1 MKGNV
6 LLSILALSLAL
17 LAYAERGA
25 VPLPTSE
32 GAPAISGEPLF
43 DLSPDEISAVSVAE
57 RNGCVIVRK
66 EALTSPQAEKLL
78 ESLLRARV
86 IRRFAPVS
94 SDLSPYGLTPESRRI
109 VVEKINGGRRQSI
122 DLGAANPSGSAIY
135 ARAPEEPAV
144 LLVGG
149 YFLASLNMALQE
161 LRAEENRFFVRPCF
175 SNTME

>member
-1 MKGNV
+1 MKINV

-17 LAYAERGA
+17 LAYAERSA
-25 VPLPTSE
+25 VPS
-32 GAPAISGEPLF
+32 PAFEEEKILSEPLF
-43 DLSPDEISAVSVAE
+43 GLSSEEIDGITVMDQH
-57 RNGCVIVRK
+57 GCVIMRK
-66 EALTSPQAEKLL
+66 KALTSPRAGKLL
-78 ESLLRARV
+78 ESLLQARV

-94 SDLSPYGLTPESRRI
+94 SDLSPYGLTSESRRI

-135 ARAPEEPAV
+135 ARVLEEPAV

-161 LRAEENRFFVRPCF
+161 LRAEGNRFFVRPCF
-175 SNTME
+175 SNTVE